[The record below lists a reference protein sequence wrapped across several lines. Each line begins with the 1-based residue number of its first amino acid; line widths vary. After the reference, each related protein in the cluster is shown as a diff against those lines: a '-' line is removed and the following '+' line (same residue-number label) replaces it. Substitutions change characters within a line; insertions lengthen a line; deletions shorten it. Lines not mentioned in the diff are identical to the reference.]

1 MIHLDTN
8 VLIRLPHLAEQGH
21 PFLNRLGSGEPI
33 GMSAIAW
40 FEFCSG
46 LEKGISAEEHA
57 FAMALVGDHL
67 MPFDEVSAALAAR
80 LFNSA
85 GRRRRLK
92 SDACIAA
99 TAIRAGAE
107 FATLNG
113 PDFEPFVP
121 LGLRLLALEP

>member
-8 VLIRLPHLAEQGH
+8 VLVALPLWAKSGH
-21 PFLNRLGSGEPI
+21 PLISRVQSGERLGAST
-33 GMSAIAW
+33 IAW
-40 FEFCSG
+40 FEYCNGPLSEGHMAFCRS
-46 LEKGISAEEHA
+46 LINED
-57 FAMALVGDHL
+57 LD
-67 MPFDEVSAALAAR
+67 PFDEGTALIASR
-80 LFNSA
+80 LFNA
-85 GRRRRLK
+85 TGRRRSLK

-121 LGLRLLALEP
+121 LGLRLLALSP

>member
-1 MIHLDTN
+1 LIHLDTN
-8 VLIRLPHLAEQGH
+8 VLIRLPHLAERRH
-21 PFLNRLGSGEPI
+21 PFLDRLASGEAI

-46 LEKGISAEEHA
+46 LEKGIAPDELA
-57 FAMALVGDHL
+57 FARVLVGEYL
-67 MPFDEVSAALAAR
+67 MPFDEASATLAAR

-121 LGLRLLALEP
+121 LGLRLLALQP

>member
-8 VLIRLPHLAEQGH
+8 VLIALPRWSQAGH
-21 PFLNRLGSGEPI
+21 PLIDRIRVGEQVGASTI
-33 GMSAIAW
+33 TW
-40 FEFCSG
+40 FEYCNGPLSEGHMDFCRS
-46 LEKGISAEEHA
+46 LID
-57 FAMALVGDHL
+57 GDL
-67 MPFDEVSAALAAR
+67 DAFDERASLIASR
-80 LFNSA
+80 LFNATS
-85 GRRRRLK
+85 RRRGLK

-121 LGLRLLALEP
+121 LGLRLLALSP

>member
-8 VLIRLPHLAEQGH
+8 VLIALPLWAKTGH
-21 PFLNRLGSGEPI
+21 PLISRARAGEGFGASTI
-33 GMSAIAW
+33 TW
-40 FEFCSG
+40 FEYCNGPLSEGHMEFCRS
-46 LEKGISAEEHA
+46 LIDDRLDA
-57 FAMALVGDHL
+57 
-67 MPFDEVSAALAAR
+67 FDESAALIASR
-80 LFNSA
+80 LFNA
-85 GRRRRLK
+85 TGRRRNLK

-121 LGLRLLALEP
+121 LGLRLLPLSP